1 MSEDELAIRSVVA
14 EWIDATQRGDID
26 AVLDLLTDDALFL
39 VQGQPPMTRAM
50 FEAASRAQ
58 ASAKLRIEAKSQ
70 IQEVQV
76 EGALAYL
83 WSKLAVTVTPP
94 GAAPMKR
101 EGHTLTVFRKVNGRW
116 LLRRDANLLARIDSS
131 ADAQAEKASR

>member
-39 VQGQPPMTRAM
+39 VQGQPLMTRAM

-116 LLRRDANLLARIDSS
+116 LLHRDANLLARFE
-131 ADAQAEKASR
+131 AGRDAEAERETR